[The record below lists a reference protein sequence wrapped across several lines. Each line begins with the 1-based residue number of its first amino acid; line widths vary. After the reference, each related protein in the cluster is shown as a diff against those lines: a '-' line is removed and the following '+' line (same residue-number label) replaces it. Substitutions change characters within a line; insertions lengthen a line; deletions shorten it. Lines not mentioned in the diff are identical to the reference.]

1 MKRILAIIPMVIC
14 ILYAFLPI
22 CKIVAAI
29 GGYDFVLN
37 DYPLSMIVL
46 AFISIVAVVSLN
58 ILKISLSKTQA
69 IFSALMLPLS
79 AINGLLYIYQS
90 NWKLTIIFVLI
101 CCGCSIVML
110 AKFSSPFILKIVSVV
125 LSMMLIVLLLFVSFV
140 DFIFEDFGSNTVVKS
155 LASPQ
160 NTYTVEVIDSDQ
172 GGLGGATL
180 VDVNYNNKTVNF
192 FLGRFSKFPLRIY
205 TGKWGEFEKMQISW
219 KDEHNLIINGIKYY
233 LDD

>member
-1 MKRILAIIPMVIC
+1 MSMFPMVIC

-22 CKIVAAI
+22 CKIIAAI

-37 DYPLSMIVL
+37 NYLISIIVL
-46 AFISIVAVVSLN
+46 ALISIVAVVSLN

-79 AINGLLYIYQS
+79 AINGLFYIYES

-110 AKFSSPFILKIVSVV
+110 AKFSSPFILKIVSAV
-125 LSMMLIVLLLFVSFV
+125 LSILLIVLLLFFAFI
-140 DFIFEDFGSNTVVKS
+140 DFIFEDFGFNTVMKS
-155 LASPQ
+155 VASPQ
-160 NTYTVEVIDSDQ
+160 NTYTVDVIDNDQ

-180 VDVNYNNKTVNF
+180 VDVNYNNRSVNLF
-192 FLGRFSKFPLRIY
+192 YCKLSKSPIRIY
-205 TGKWGEFEKMQISW
+205 TGKWGEFENMQISW
-219 KDEHNLIINGIKYY
+219 KDEHNLIINDIKYY
-233 LDD
+233 IDD